1 MPAFPKVAPPSALR
15 RPRTFFVHGETLVDD
30 YAWLRA
36 ENWREALDD
45 PSVLD
50 PAIRAHL
57 EAENAHADAV
67 LGGMED
73 LRERLVAEMRGRIRE
88 EDASVPVPDGAHAY
102 LRRFREGGEHPLYC
116 RTPREGGEEVVL
128 LDCEALAQGCA
139 YFDVGAVAHSPDHA
153 LVAWSLDAE
162 GSESY
167 VVRVRRAGSREDME
181 DRVARTTGDVVWC
194 ADGAS
199 FLYVEL
205 DDNHRPVRV
214 RRHVLGTDQ
223 AADALVYEEP
233 EPGWFV
239 SIDRTQ
245 SGRFAAIVISDHETS
260 ETRLLDLAAPE
271 APPRLV
277 VAREPGLRYGVEDH
291 GDRLFIVTN
300 AHGAEDFKIVE
311 APLADP
317 RLENWRDLV
326 PHRPGVMILSATPF
340 ARHLARLEREN
351 ARPRIVVRELATG
364 AEHAVAFDEEA
375 YSLGLSPGL
384 EFDTDVL
391 RFGYSSLARPN
402 ETWDYD
408 MATRART
415 LRKREEPPSGHDPQ
429 AYVTRR
435 VFAKAPDGET
445 VPVSLLHRKGALDAG
460 PAPCLLYGYGSY
472 GHAIPASFRSNVL
485 SLVDRGFV
493 YAIAHIR
500 GGTEK
505 GWRWYVAGKRE
516 RKTNTFSDF
525 LACAQAL
532 CEQGFTRRGAIV
544 AHGGSA
550 GGMLMGAV
558 ANADPGAF
566 AGIVAEVPFVDVLN
580 TMLDAELPLTPP
592 EWPEWGNP
600 AESREAFETI
610 RGYSP
615 YDNVAAQ
622 EYPPILALAGLTD
635 PRVTYW
641 EPAKWV
647 ARLRATMS
655 GGGPVILRTQM
666 EAGHGGVSGRF
677 RRLAETASI
686 YAFALACVDRAQ
698 A

>member
-1 MPAFPKVAPPSALR
+1 MPAFPQIAPPRALE
-15 RPRTFFVHGETLVDD
+15 RPQTTVVHGQTLIDE

-57 EAENAHADAV
+57 ETENAYADAM
-67 LGGMED
+67 LGWTKA
-73 LRERLVAEMRGRIRE
+73 LQERLVAEMRGRIRE
-88 EDASVPVPDGAHAY
+88 DDSSVPAPDGPYAY
-102 LRRFREGGEHPLYC
+102 LRRFREGGEHPLFC
-116 RTPREGGEEVVL
+116 RVPREGGVETML
-128 LDCEALAQGCA
+128 LDGDALAQGRA
-139 YFDVGAVAHSPDHA
+139 YFAIGAVAHSPDHA
-153 LVAWSLDAE
+153 LIAWSLDAE
-162 GSESY
+162 GSENY
-167 VVRVRRAGSREDME
+167 TIRVRPAGSAEDMP
-181 DRVARTTGDVVWC
+181 DRAERTTGDVVWC
-194 ADGAS
+194 ADCAS

-214 RRHVLGTDQ
+214 RRHVLGTEQ

-245 SGRFAAIVISDHETS
+245 SGRFAAIVVSDHETS
-260 ETRLLDLAAPE
+260 ETRLLALDAPE
-271 APPRLV
+271 APPRIV
-277 VAREPGLRYGVEDH
+277 VAREPGIRYGVEDH
-291 GDRLFIVTN
+291 GDRLIIVTN
-300 AHGAEDFKIVE
+300 ADGAEDFKIVE

-317 RLENWRDLV
+317 SRENWRDLV

-340 ARHLARLEREN
+340 ARHLARLERED
-351 ARPRIVVRELATG
+351 ARPRIVLRDLATG
-364 AEHAVAFDEEA
+364 EEHAVAFDEEA
-375 YSLGLSPGL
+375 YSLGLSAGF
-384 EFDTDVL
+384 EFDTDTL

-408 MATRART
+408 MATRERT

-435 VFAKAPDGET
+435 VFATTQDGERA
-445 VPVSLLHRKGALDAG
+445 PISLLYRKGALDDG

-472 GHAIPASFRSNVL
+472 GHAIPASFRSNIL

-505 GWRWYVAGKRE
+505 GWGWYVAGKKE
-516 RKTNTFSDF
+516 KKTNTFGDF

-558 ANADPGAF
+558 ANDDPGAF

-600 AESREAFETI
+600 GESREAFETI

-622 EYPPILALAGLTD
+622 DYPPILALAGLTD

-647 ARLRATMS
+647 ARLRATMT

-677 RRLAETASI
+677 RRLEEIASI
-686 YAFALACVDRAQ
+686 YAFALACVGRIRA
-698 A
+698 